1 MSELELEERVRQ
13 HMSCLQPLA
22 KSVAA
27 STNFGLNLPCALLT
41 ETEVI
46 GTSLSGLRG
55 HLPCSVALASPAIE
69 RFMTLKERVGFEQ
82 AFSECSSDNEDGQ
95 EFCRAWDESQ
105 EDLASGVLVT
115 LNDLVAMVEQA
126 KEGWGKSPRQ
136 LLVVGVSSSV
146 ITSGLVPTDWLTR

>member
-82 AFSECSSDNEDGQ
+82 AFAECSSDNEDGQ

-105 EDLASGVLVT
+105 EDLAHGALVT

-126 KEGWGKSPRQ
+126 REGWKQNPKQ
-136 LLVVGVSSSV
+136 LLVVAVSGREV
-146 ITSGLVPTDWLTR
+146 KSGLLPTDLVSR

>member
-1 MSELELEERVRQ
+1 MDFDELVRNHLSGLASAALAVQSSED
-13 HMSCLQPLA
+13 
-22 KSVAA
+22 
-27 STNFGLNLPCALLT
+27 FGLALPCALLT

-46 GTSLSGLRG
+46 ETSLAGLRG

-82 AFSECSSDNEDGQ
+82 AFAECSSDNEDGQ

-126 KEGWGKSPRQ
+126 REGWGRSPKQ
-136 LLVVGVSSSV
+136 LLVVGVSGSV
-146 ITSGLVPTDWLTR
+146 VTSGLVPTDWLTC